1 MRWIEPDSGEVIDLG
16 GQVCVVTGAGQGI
29 GRASALHLARCGA
42 KVLVNSRL
50 SPGQHAQEGRAAA
63 VVAEIVA
70 AGGQAVASTV
80 DASDPD
86 SGRRI
91 VDEAMAAWGRI
102 DMVHANAARG
112 QHSTFAATSLQEL
125 RSIMEVGFGA
135 TLALFHAVWPV
146 MRGQGGGRLLA
157 TTSSA
162 GRFGGAGISGYAASK
177 GAVEALVRSLSLE
190 GRRHG
195 IVCNALSPYAHTQM
209 TDAHLPPTLAQA
221 LPPEALGPVV
231 AWLLAPHCP
240 LRGEVVVAGGQRLAR
255 GGVSET
261 PALERA
267 PGESLDA
274 VWARVCA
281 QAGRPQPDAPTSF
294 AAFMADVGA

>member
-1 MRWIEPDSGEVIDLG
+1 MSDSLDPPGVMDLT
-16 GQVCVVTGAGQGI
+16 GQVAIVTGAGQGI

-50 SPGQHAQEGRAAA
+50 SPGQRVEEGRAAA
-63 VVAEIVA
+63 VVSEIVS
-70 AGGQAVASTV
+70 AGGQARASTI
-80 DASDPD
+80 DASDPEA
-86 SGRRI
+86 GRRI
-91 VDEAMAAWGRI
+91 VDDAVAAWGRI
-102 DMVHANAARG
+102 DMVHANAALG
-112 QHSTFAATSLQEL
+112 QHSTFAATPLEAL

-135 TLALFHAVWPV
+135 TMALFHAVWPV
-146 MRGQGGGRLLA
+146 MKGQGGGRLLA
-157 TTSSA
+157 TSSSA
-162 GRFGGAGISGYAASK
+162 GRFGGAGISAYAASK

-195 IVCNALSPYAHTQM
+195 IVCNALSPYARTQM

-231 AWLLAPHCP
+231 AWLLAPQCP
-240 LRGEVVVAGGQRLAR
+240 LRGEVVVAGGRRLAR

-261 PALERA
+261 AAIERA
-267 PGESLDA
+267 SGESLDA
-274 VWARVCA
+274 AWARACA

-294 AAFMADVGA
+294 AAFMADSGA